1 MCVILN
7 SRCRKICLVVQAARE
22 KRVRSLQMLLQVF
35 PFLSLSLSLA
45 RKHTHG
51 PFASFSLSLHTCL
64 YTIHLRST
72 LSLMPLCQACDAY
85 LIVFC
90 YSICLLSIL
99 CLQISPLC
107 RVSKFGSACTTTIFC
122 NMPPFRP
129 TDRPIDLPT
138 VSSLFITFLP
148 IRELAK

>member
-1 MCVILN
+1 MQENLPRRA
-7 SRCRKICLVVQAARE
+7 SGKRKESEIVANVA
-22 KRVRSLQMLLQVF
+22 SSIS
-35 PFLSLSLSLA
+35 LSLSLSLS
-45 RKHTHG
+45 RTQTY
-51 PFASFSLSLHTCL
+51 PRPLCFFLSLSLHTCL

>member
-1 MCVILN
+1 MPRRA
-7 SRCRKICLVVQAARE
+7 SGKRKESEIVANVA
-22 KRVRSLQMLLQVF
+22 SSIS
-35 PFLSLSLSLA
+35 LSLSLSHANIPTAPLLL
-45 RKHTHG
+45 
-51 PFASFSLSLHTCL
+51 SLSLSLHTCL

>member
-35 PFLSLSLSLA
+35 PFLSLSRTQTYPRPLCFFL
-45 RKHTHG
+45 
-51 PFASFSLSLHTCL
+51 SLSLHTCL

-90 YSICLLSIL
+90 YSVCLLSIL